1 MDNLSREDITRK
13 IEALEMKLEVEKL
26 RLGLIDNEDE
36 LDRSEIQAQISD
48 LNLEIERIMSRVN
61 ESTQS
66 LKYMFIV
73 NEIDKLVK

>member
-1 MDNLSREDITRK
+1 MDNLSRGDITRK
-13 IEALEMKLEVEKL
+13 IEALEMKIEVEKL

-73 NEIDKLVK
+73 NQINKMIK